1 MTMIFLECNNDEFLI
16 KSLGFSR
23 KQIFHVFN
31 KGEVVKRVGKSVK
44 GIGIIDKDLD
54 RDRPKAMDDYIEVK
68 NNRANGDIILFQKK
82 DDKHKKLIQISPF
95 LEHWLLNRAQK
106 NKIKPKNF
114 NLPDDPQ
121 KLHALTKLERN
132 KKFQKF
138 LEKLI
143 ETDSEIQTLKR
154 WIEEALG

>member
-1 MTMIFLECNNDEFLI
+1 MIMIFLECNNDEILI

-23 KQIFHVFN
+23 KQISHVYN
-31 KGEVVKRVGKSVK
+31 KGEVVKRVEKSVNA
-44 GIGIIDKDLD
+44 IGIIDKDLD
-54 RDRPKAMDDYIEVK
+54 RDRPKAMNDYIEVE

-82 DDKHKKLIQISPF
+82 DDKQKQLIQISPF
-95 LEHWLLNRAQK
+95 LEHWLLNRAKK

-114 NLPDDPQ
+114 NLPDEPQ
-121 KLHALTKLERN
+121 KLHALTKLDRN

-143 ETDSEIQTLKR
+143 ETDSEIQTLKK
-154 WIEEALG
+154 WIEDALG